1 MIEINKIIIW
11 GLRDSRDTMKF
22 VMEGFF
28 RAWKYLNYNVY
39 WVNSIEELEANNIDF
54 SKCVVWYAQTGT
66 CPTPPPI
73 KKDNFY
79 VCHNAD
85 DFEKKVINTIGKQ
98 YYLKH
103 SIWATTVLN
112 EDDISL
118 KRKHSIF
125 NISKN
130 MVIFPWA
137 TNLLPYEIDE
147 NMKNLENVEIKPTCG
162 HVGSAGGHWGEPYRL
177 FAEELKK
184 YKIPFSQKGPDSTGF
199 VPENVMVDFLKSCII
214 VPSLQFKWQRDV
226 KYVPCRLFKS
236 ISYGKMGITNNMEA
250 HKFFDEKLLY
260 SDNLK
265 ELAKMSVEFEKNPK
279 KNEIIKDLM
288 INVRDNHTY
297 VSRINLLICVLKEY
311 KDITFEIDINDGA
324 ETK

>member
-1 MIEINKIIIW
+1 MIEINKVVIW
-11 GLRDSRDTMKF
+11 GLRDSCDTMKF
-22 VMEGFF
+22 VMDGFF
-28 RAWKYLNYNVY
+28 KAWKHLNYDVY
-39 WVNSIEELEANNIDF
+39 WVNSIEELESNNIDF
-54 SKCVVWYAQTGT
+54 SKCLVWYAT
-66 CPTPPPI
+66 PFSRSPPPI

-79 VCHNAD
+79 VGHNTD
-85 DFEKKVINTIGKQ
+85 DFEKEVINKIGKQ
-98 YYLKH
+98 HYLKH

-112 EDDISL
+112 KDDIQL
-118 KRKHSIF
+118 NQKHSIF

-137 TNLLPYEIDE
+137 TNLLPNKIDE
-147 NMKNLENVEIKPTCG
+147 NIKNLENVEIKPICG
-162 HVGSAGGHWGEPYRL
+162 HIGTTNGSYAEPYRL
-177 FAEELKK
+177 FGQELKK
-184 YKIPFSQKGPDSTGF
+184 YNIPLSQGGPGSSGF
-199 VPENVMVDFLKSCII
+199 VPENEMVKFLKSCMI
-214 VPSLQFKWQRDV
+214 VPALQFEWQRDV

-279 KNEIIKDLM
+279 KYEIIKDLM

-297 VSRINLLICVLKEY
+297 VSRIKLLIEVLKEY
-311 KDITFEIDINDGA
+311 KDIKIQKFY
-324 ETK
+324 

>member
-1 MIEINKIIIW
+1 MIEINKVVIW
-11 GLRDSRDTMKF
+11 GLKNKQDTMKF
-22 VMEGFF
+22 VMDGFF
-28 RAWKYLNYNVY
+28 KAWKHLNYNVY
-39 WVNSIEELEANNIDF
+39 WVNSIEELESNNIDF
-54 SKCVVWYAQTGT
+54 SKCLVWYAQTGT
-66 CPTPPPI
+66 RPTPPPI

-79 VCHNAD
+79 VGHNAD

-112 EDDISL
+112 KDDIQL
-118 KRKHSIF
+118 NKKHSIF

-147 NMKNLENVEIKPTCG
+147 NIKNLENIEIKPICG
-162 HVGSAGGHWGEPYRL
+162 HIGSTGGQWGEPYRL
-177 FAEELKK
+177 FSEELKQ
-184 YKIPFSQKGPDSTGF
+184 YNIPLHQGGPELTGF
-199 VPENVMVDFLKSCII
+199 VPENIMINFLKSCMIA
-214 VPSLQFKWQRDV
+214 PSLQYKWQRDV
-226 KYVPCRLFKS
+226 CYVPCRLFKT
-236 ISYGKMGITNNMEA
+236 ISYGKMGVTNNMEA
-250 HKFFDEKLLY
+250 HKFFDKKLLY

-265 ELAKMSVEFEKNPK
+265 ELAKMCVEFEKNPK

-297 VSRINLLICVLKEY
+297 VSRINLLITVLKEY
-311 KDITFEIDINDGA
+311 KDITF
-324 ETK
+324 THRK